1 MSTLTWRSGLT
12 GMAHI
17 VRSEK
22 LPGSKVRPGRTE
34 SRWNKHTRRAK
45 ADSLSVFDKGEA
57 GLACVQNILAL
68 TCIFVVSVGWLLFLP
83 VMNVLWESP
92 PNIHPASHFI
102 WKLLNRH
109 LWLELFD
116 SLTFTLIFFL
126 PFSLNSLR
134 HFTMSE
140 WRSNSLAVPVHKADP
155 QHLLKA
161 HYRSTITITSCC
173 LPEVRADGLLFL
185 SLIFFFLL
193 KVLNLTLAWI
203 LSHP

>member
-1 MSTLTWRSGLT
+1 
-12 GMAHI
+12 MAHI

-22 LPGSKVRPGRTE
+22 LPGSKVRPCRTE
-34 SRWNKHTRRAK
+34 SRWNKHTRKAK

-68 TCIFVVSVGWLLFLP
+68 TCIFVVSVGWFLVCNERP
-83 VMNVLWESP
+83 
-92 PNIHPASHFI
+92 
-102 WKLLNRH
+102 
-109 LWLELFD
+109 
-116 SLTFTLIFFL
+116 FTLIFFYHSVWIHSDISQCL
-126 PFSLNSLR
+126 
-134 HFTMSE
+134 SE
-140 WRSNSLAVPVHKADP
+140 EVTLTVPVHKADP

-193 KVLNLTLAWI
+193 KILTLTLAWI
-203 LSHP
+203 LSHPQYHGWHTLHFQWNTTALMFIIYSSVYCLLHSESLTRNLHTGCV